1 MVTDYIDDKSLD
13 NVYSALMPQNRL
25 ILKICESTGLR
36 ISDVLRM
43 PSGIAQRGH
52 IRELKTGKSRYYYIP
67 KELYEQVISQS
78 GKFYLFQNARDET
91 KHKTRQSVWYDIK
104 RAQRLFRM
112 PENVGTHSM
121 RKRYAVAQYNKHG
134 DISKIKKAL
143 NHESEYVTIL
153 YAMADEL
160 TKRKIAD
167 RKGRGKKNRKSPH

>member
-1 MVTDYIDDKSLD
+1 
-13 NVYSALMPQNRL
+13 MPQNRL
-25 ILKICESTGLR
+25 ILRICDATGLR

-43 PSGIAQRGH
+43 PAGISQRGH

-67 KELYEQVISQS
+67 KDLYQQAIEQS
-78 GKFYLFQNARDET
+78 GSYFLFQNARDET

-104 RAQRLFRM
+104 RAQKLFRM
-112 PENVGTHSM
+112 PENIGTHSM

-143 NHESEYVTIL
+143 NHDSEYVTVL

-167 RKGRGKKNRKSPH
+167 RRERGKKKKRSAH